1 MLQDLGKMRNGYRN
15 KGDDPLHGDLGDVGT
30 SGRNVWVKRSLADA
44 LGDDEAD
51 VVIPPWRGND
61 DK

>member
-1 MLQDLGKMRNGYRN
+1 MLQDPGKMRNGYRN
-15 KGDDPLHGDLGDVGT
+15 KRDDPSRGDLGDDGT
-30 SGRNVWVKRSLADA
+30 SSRNVWVKRSLADA

>member
-15 KGDDPLHGDLGDVGT
+15 KGDDPLHGDVGT